1 MPIYEYKCE
10 ACGYKFEKLQK
21 ISDDPLKICPS
32 CGAPKLSKLVSAA
45 AFRLKGGG
53 WYETDFKT
61 SDRRNV
67 SDSEQS
73 KKTESSEKSAS
84 KESGDLKKD
93 SKKTGESSVK
103 SE

>member
-21 ISDDPLKICPS
+21 ISDDPLEICPS
-32 CGAPKLSKLVSAA
+32 CGASKLSKLVSAA

-67 SDSEQS
+67 SESEQP
-73 KKTESSEKSAS
+73 KTTESSEKSAS
-84 KESGDLKKD
+84 KESGDKKKD

-103 SE
+103 SK

>member
-32 CGAPKLSKLVSAA
+32 CGASKLSKLVSAA

-73 KKTESSEKSAS
+73 KTTESSERSAS
-84 KESGDLKKD
+84 KESGDKKKD

>member
-32 CGAPKLSKLVSAA
+32 CGASKLSKLVSAA

-61 SDRRNV
+61 GDRRNV
-67 SDSEQS
+67 SNSEKS
-73 KKTESSEKSAS
+73 KTTENSEKSAS
-84 KESGDLKKD
+84 KEAGDKKKIA
-93 SKKTGESSVK
+93 KKLESPQ
-103 SE
+103 